1 MSIMVQVASL
11 IALHVH
17 ILTNQSSE
25 ILHNQNVSWP
35 KKKIIAKIRVEN
47 KQKTPHREKKE
58 SLKGEIKIQLMC
70 DYCMIITIIFTSYQ
84 RILDLLERT
93 AKNSKKI

>member
-1 MSIMVQVASL
+1 
-11 IALHVH
+11 
-17 ILTNQSSE
+17 
-25 ILHNQNVSWP
+25 
-35 KKKIIAKIRVEN
+35 
-47 KQKTPHREKKE
+47 
-58 SLKGEIKIQLMC
+58 MC